1 VHRFAIASDPDREAM
16 HATRS
21 RLRSSRVAAS
31 PERILL
37 IRPSSLGDVARSVP
51 AAASLRLAFPAA
63 RIDWLVEQ
71 GFEAV
76 VSHHPAVSNVV
87 TFPKKRIRDALRR
100 LDPRPLIA
108 FARTLR
114 ASNYDCVLDLQGLAR
129 SAAMTWLT
137 RAPRR
142 IGLADARELGWLAY
156 TTRAP
161 AGADM
166 HAVERML
173 AVVAAAGARP
183 VADMRLYVPP
193 KGREWLATQ
202 AWAARPY
209 VVLAPTSR
217 WPAKQWPAARFAS
230 VAQAARARDLTVAVV
245 GGRSE
250 RAQCEA
256 VTSLAAE
263 DAGIIDLVGVTDVAG
278 LMAVIEGSRAV
289 VANDSA
295 ALHLAV
301 GLGRPTVALFGPT
314 RADRVGPFGRSHEVI
329 QHVAAWESLDHKR
342 ASGVR
347 LMERI
352 EATEVI
358 EALRRVVARG

>member
-1 VHRFAIASDPDREAM
+1 M
-16 HATRS
+16 
-21 RLRSSRVAAS
+21 
-31 PERILL
+31 
-37 IRPSSLGDVARSVP
+37 ARSVP

-63 RIDWLVEQ
+63 RIDWLVEE

-87 TFPKKRIRDALRR
+87 SFPKRRIRDAMRR
-100 LDPRPLIA
+100 FDPRPLIA
-108 FARTLR
+108 FSRTLR
-114 ASNYDCVLDLQGLAR
+114 APAYDLVLDLQGLAR
-129 SAAMTWLT
+129 SAAMAWLT
-137 RAPRR
+137 RASRR

-156 TTRAP
+156 STRTP
-161 AGADM
+161 ASADM

-173 AVVAAAGARP
+173 AVVAAAGVTP

-193 KGREWLATQ
+193 QGREWLATRPWTR
-202 AWAARPY
+202 APY
-209 VVLAPTSR
+209 VTIAPTSR

-230 VAQAARARDLTVAVV
+230 LARAARAMGLRVAVV

-250 RAQCEA
+250 RTQCEA

-263 DAGIIDLVGVTDVAG
+263 DAGIIDLVGETDVAG
-278 LMAVIEGSRAV
+278 LMACIEGSRAV

-301 GLGRPTVALFGPT
+301 GLARPTVALFGPT

-342 ASGVR
+342 SSGVR

-358 EALRRVVARG
+358 EALRRAAGKG

>member
-1 VHRFAIASDPDREAM
+1 
-16 HATRS
+16 
-21 RLRSSRVAAS
+21 VAAP

-37 IRPSSLGDVARSVP
+37 IRPSALGDVARSVP
-51 AAASLRLAFPAA
+51 AAASLRRAFPDA
-63 RIDWLVEQ
+63 RIDWLVEE

-76 VSHHPAVSNVV
+76 VSHHPAVSSVV
-87 TFPKKRIRDALRR
+87 SFPKKRIRQALRR
-100 LDPRPLIA
+100 LDPRPLMA
-108 FARTLR
+108 FATSLR
-114 ASNYDCVLDLQGLAR
+114 HARYDRVLDLQGLAR
-129 SAAMTWLT
+129 SAAMAWLT

-161 AGADM
+161 ASAEM

-173 AVVAAAGARP
+173 AVVAAAGVEP
-183 VADMRLYVPP
+183 VADMRLHVPP
-193 KGREWLATQ
+193 KGKEWHASQ

-217 WPAKQWPAARFAS
+217 WPAKQWPASRFAS
-230 VAQAARARDLTVAVV
+230 VARAARAMGLEVAIV
-245 GGRSE
+245 GSRGE

-256 VTSLAAE
+256 VTSLAT
-263 DAGIIDLVGVTDVAG
+263 DDVGIIDLVGGTDVAG
-278 LMAVIEGSRAV
+278 LMACIGGSRAV

-301 GLGRPTVALFGPT
+301 GLSRPTVALFGPT
-314 RADRVGPFGRSHEVI
+314 RADRVGPYGRSHEVI
-329 QHVAAWESLDHKR
+329 QHVGPGDDLDHKR

-352 EATEVI
+352 AATEVI
-358 EALRRVVARG
+358 EALRRAAARE

>member
-1 VHRFAIASDPDREAM
+1 M
-16 HATRS
+16 
-21 RLRSSRVAAS
+21 
-31 PERILL
+31 
-37 IRPSSLGDVARSVP
+37 ARSVP
-51 AAASLRLAFPAA
+51 AVASLRLAFPAA
-63 RIDWLVEQ
+63 RVDWLVEE

-87 TFPKKRIRDALRR
+87 TFPKKRIRHALRR
-100 LDPRPLIA
+100 LDPRPLIEL
-108 FARTLR
+108 ARTLR
-114 ASNYDCVLDLQGLAR
+114 TSRYDRVLDLQGLAR
-129 SAAMTWLT
+129 SAAMAWLT
-137 RAPRR
+137 RAPGR

-156 TTRAP
+156 TTRAE
-161 AGADM
+161 ASAEM

-173 AVVAAAGARP
+173 AVVAAAGAAP

-193 KGREWLATQ
+193 RGKEWLATQ
-202 AWAARPY
+202 AWARRPY

-217 WPAKQWPAARFAS
+217 WPAKQWPAARFAE
-230 VAQAARARDLTVAVV
+230 VALAARAMDLAVAVV
-245 GGRSE
+245 GSGGE

-256 VTSLAAE
+256 VTALAGRDE
-263 DAGIIDLVGVTDVAG
+263 GVIDLVGGTDVAG
-278 LMAVIEGSRAV
+278 LMACIEGSRGV

-314 RADRVGPFGRSHEVI
+314 RMDRVGPFGRSHEVI
-329 QHVAAWESLDHKR
+329 QHVARWESLDHKR

-352 EATEVI
+352 AATEVI
-358 EALRRVVARG
+358 EALRRIAGRG

>member
-1 VHRFAIASDPDREAM
+1 
-16 HATRS
+16 
-21 RLRSSRVAAS
+21 
-31 PERILL
+31 
-37 IRPSSLGDVARSVP
+37 
-51 AAASLRLAFPAA
+51 
-63 RIDWLVEQ
+63 
-71 GFEAV
+71 
-76 VSHHPAVSNVV
+76 
-87 TFPKKRIRDALRR
+87 
-100 LDPRPLIA
+100 
-108 FARTLR
+108 
-114 ASNYDCVLDLQGLAR
+114 
-129 SAAMTWLT
+129 
-137 RAPRR
+137 
-142 IGLADARELGWLAY
+142 
-156 TTRAP
+156 
-161 AGADM
+161 
-166 HAVERML
+166 
-173 AVVAAAGARP
+173 
-183 VADMRLYVPP
+183 
-193 KGREWLATQ
+193 
-202 AWAARPY
+202 
-209 VVLAPTSR
+209 
-217 WPAKQWPAARFAS
+217 
-230 VAQAARARDLTVAVV
+230 V

>member
-16 HATRS
+16 HAARG
-21 RLRSSRVAAS
+21 RLRSPRVAAS

-37 IRPSSLGDVARSVP
+37 IRPSALGDVARSVP
-51 AAASLRLAFPAA
+51 AAASLRLAFPGA
-63 RIDWLVEQ
+63 RIDWLVEE

-76 VSHHPAVSNVV
+76 VSHHPAVSKVV
-87 TFPKKRIRDALRR
+87 SFPKRRIREALRR
-100 LDPRPLIA
+100 LDPRPLMA
-108 FARTLR
+108 FASTLR
-114 ASNYDCVLDLQGLAR
+114 HARYDCVLDLQGLAR
-129 SAAMTWLT
+129 SAAMAWLT

-156 TTRAP
+156 TTRAE
-161 AGADM
+161 ASAEM

-173 AVVAAAGARP
+173 AVVAAAGAPP

-193 KGREWLATQ
+193 KGSEWLATQ
-202 AWAARPY
+202 AWARRPY

-217 WPAKQWPAARFAS
+217 WPAKQWPAARFAE
-230 VAQAARARDLTVAVV
+230 VAVAARARDLTVAVV
-245 GGRSE
+245 GSRGE

-256 VTSLAAE
+256 VTGLAGK
-263 DAGIIDLVGVTDVAG
+263 DAGVVDLVGGTDVAG
-278 LMAVIEGSRAV
+278 LMACIEGSRVV

-314 RADRVGPFGRSHEVI
+314 RADRVGPYGRSHEVI
-329 QHVAAWESLDHKR
+329 QHVATWESLDHKR
-342 ASGVR
+342 ADGVR

-352 EATEVI
+352 AATEAI
-358 EALRRVVARG
+358 EALGRAAARR